1 MKGGRSRAIEQ
12 VSVGME
18 RKGGWDESYIVE
30 FTWIGNRF
38 QNEWISSDMRS
49 WASHQGYHRVTPRGT
64 DIHGNAVSFAIEI

>member
-38 QNEWISSDMRS
+38 QKRVDFERYAKLGKSSRIPP
-49 WASHQGYHRVTPRGT
+49 G
-64 DIHGNAVSFAIEI
+64 